1 MTGGVKMLLVEKLLQ
16 DFQGL
21 PEDKKQQVID
31 FVEFL
36 QEKQRKEIEQMMDD
50 VITENKE
57 AFLELA
63 K

>member
-1 MTGGVKMLLVEKLLQ
+1 MVLVEKLLQ

-21 PEDKKQQVID
+21 PEYTKQQVINS
-31 FVEFL
+31 VEFL
-36 QEKQRKEIEQMMDD
+36 QEKQREEIEQMMDN
-50 VITENKE
+50 VIEENKE

>member
-1 MTGGVKMLLVEKLLQ
+1 MVLVEKLLQ
-16 DFQGL
+16 EFQGL
-21 PEDKKQQVID
+21 PDDKKQQVLD

-36 QEKQRKEIEQMMDD
+36 QAKQRKEIEQMMDN
-50 VITENKE
+50 VIGENKE

>member
-1 MTGGVKMLLVEKLLQ
+1 MVLVEKLLQ

-21 PEDKKQQVID
+21 PDDKKQQVLD

-36 QEKQRKEIEQMMDD
+36 QEKQRKEIEQMMDN
-50 VITENKE
+50 VIEENKE

>member
-1 MTGGVKMLLVEKLLQ
+1 MTGGINMVLVEKLLQ

-21 PEDKKQQVID
+21 PDDKKQQVLD

-36 QEKQRKEIEQMMDD
+36 QEKQRKEIEQMMDN
-50 VITENKE
+50 VIEENKE